1 MIKKCHFISKLTTL
15 SFQKPSLEHN
25 REESNSL
32 LRRIRIQNT
41 RLDHPLN
48 CRISLKEKYCLQETD
63 TLPSNKH
70 RQSERIECIYENLEQ
85 NNRRHTTDNKN
96 VSRNKRNNFRR
107 TVSDSSK
114 DKSSGAYSHVK
125 GKRRAPAPPTS
136 GMPVQVNET
145 VEPRTS
151 VSVES
156 TLTRKKRRAPPPPNV
171 MQTNSEDLTVVLP
184 TSPSDVA
191 KCSPRPWYKRSV
203 AINRNSDIPF
213 KREINLRTMEKRKKK
228 DLNRNFKAGKDPLPD
243 CANARVSIFDANNK
257 LSILLRNKLEDK
269 DKRKSGIAMPNISEL
284 DKETDNFLNTRDS
297 VQLTNDIILQQKMFE
312 QATTNSTESKTTK
325 ELISKFEGN
334 SSKSNSDD
342 SDLVNVTWVCPYCTL
357 ENSSWRIICEACE
370 KLKPYE
376 KLKTSSSTVQMKSDI
391 IKNFY
396 ENKQLNTSKND
407 YVATDTKE
415 PLIESSAVIVS
426 NVTPVYFAEN
436 VPSKPNDPREIDVVR
451 NARIQRFQKPDD
463 NDENS
468 LEEERKRLQEKIKA
482 LNSKALN
489 ERYPI
494 IQKTLSLED
503 NNTNINEEP
512 VKAVKNTGA
521 VPKKLNNA
529 SPKESNISVSK
540 RNKLSSKVSS
550 SAQTSGVLKKCSS
563 TSSEGLE
570 ASSSFSNT
578 PSISPVKET
587 KDDISGISERLNS
600 VQVGIKDFQQNFRHA
615 KNNVNIGKTD
625 TIALGKIIKNLENAI
640 CEGYY
645 DLAARLAGDLAKMK
659 VNLQVTKLKKD
670 MSPPEQEIPC
680 QKPTPVNEEEIL

>member
-1 MIKKCHFISKLTTL
+1 M
-15 SFQKPSLEHN
+15 
-25 REESNSL
+25 
-32 LRRIRIQNT
+32 
-41 RLDHPLN
+41 
-48 CRISLKEKYCLQETD
+48 
-63 TLPSNKH
+63 
-70 RQSERIECIYENLEQ
+70 
-85 NNRRHTTDNKN
+85 
-96 VSRNKRNNFRR
+96 
-107 TVSDSSK
+107 
-114 DKSSGAYSHVK
+114 K
-125 GKRRAPAPPTS
+125 GKRRAPAPPTIE
-136 GMPVQVNET
+136 MPVQVNET

-156 TLTRKKRRAPPPPNV
+156 TLTRKKRRAPPPPTV
-171 MQTNSEDLTVVLP
+171 LQTNSEDLTAVLP

-213 KREINLRTMEKRKKK
+213 KREINLKTMEKRKKK
-228 DLNRNFKAGKDPLPD
+228 DHNRNSKANKDPLPD
-243 CANARVSIFDANNK
+243 CANSRVSIFDANNK

-284 DKETDNFLNTRDS
+284 DKETDNFLNTRES
-297 VQLTNDIILQQKMFE
+297 LQLTNDIILQQKMFE
-312 QATTNSTESKTTK
+312 QATTNSTEPKTTK
-325 ELISKFEGN
+325 QLISKFEGH
-334 SSKSNSDD
+334 SSKANSDD
-342 SDLVNVTWVCPYCTL
+342 LDLVNVTWVCPYCTL

-376 KLKTSSSTVQMKSDI
+376 KLKNSSSTVQMKSDI

-396 ENKQLNTSKND
+396 ENKQVNTSKND
-407 YVATDTKE
+407 YVSTNTKE

-436 VPSKPNDPREIDVVR
+436 VPNDPREIDVVR
-451 NARIQRFQKPDD
+451 NARIQRFQKSDE

-468 LEEERKRLQEKIKA
+468 LEDERKRLQEKIKA

-512 VKAVKNTGA
+512 VKFVKNTGA

-529 SPKESNISVSK
+529 SPKELNISVTK

-550 SAQTSGVLKKCSS
+550 SAQTSGVLKKSSSSANDS
-563 TSSEGLE
+563 TSSEALE

-578 PSISPVKET
+578 PSISPAKET
-587 KDDISGISERLNS
+587 KDDMSGISERLNS
-600 VQVGIKDFQQNFRHA
+600 VQVGIKDFHQNFRDA
-615 KNNVNIGKTD
+615 KNNVNISKTD
-625 TIALGKIIKNLENAI
+625 TITLGKIIKSLENAI
-640 CEGYY
+640 SEGHY

-670 MSPPEQEIPC
+670 VSPPEKEIAC
-680 QKPTPVNEEEIL
+680 ENIDPVNDEEIL